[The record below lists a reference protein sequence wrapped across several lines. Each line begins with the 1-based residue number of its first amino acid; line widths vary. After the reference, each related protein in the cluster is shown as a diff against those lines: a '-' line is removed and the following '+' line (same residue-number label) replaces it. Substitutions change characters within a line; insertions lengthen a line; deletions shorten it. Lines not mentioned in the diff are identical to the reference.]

1 MNPERIGQMIKDI
14 RKKNH
19 LTQKQFA
26 DKYGVTY
33 QAVSKWE
40 NGKNIPDIVLLR
52 EIGKDF
58 EIPMEDLLDGKT
70 STTPK
75 KSFVKKYKWYI
86 LGIVVVF
93 LLGIFGYFYSHHQD
107 EFEFKTI
114 SANCNQFKL
123 SGSIAY
129 NEKKSSIYISHIE
142 YCGEEDTTMYQYLEC
157 NLYEV
162 NQNTETK
169 IQEYVKKDT
178 SMTLEEFLKDIT
190 FKIDNYEQQC
200 KIYKNE
206 NLYLQ
211 INATDMNGKT
221 TTYKVPLSLDHC

>member
-1 MNPERIGQMIKDI
+1 
-14 RKKNH
+14 
-19 LTQKQFA
+19 
-26 DKYGVTY
+26 
-33 QAVSKWE
+33 
-40 NGKNIPDIVLLR
+40 
-52 EIGKDF
+52 
-58 EIPMEDLLDGKT
+58 
-70 STTPK
+70 
-75 KSFVKKYKWYI
+75 
-86 LGIVVVF
+86 
-93 LLGIFGYFYSHHQD
+93 
-107 EFEFKTI
+107 
-114 SANCNQFKL
+114 
-123 SGSIAY
+123 
-129 NEKKSSIYISHIE
+129 
-142 YCGEEDTTMYQYLEC
+142 MYQYLEC

>member
-1 MNPERIGQMIKDI
+1 
-14 RKKNH
+14 
-19 LTQKQFA
+19 
-26 DKYGVTY
+26 
-33 QAVSKWE
+33 
-40 NGKNIPDIVLLR
+40 
-52 EIGKDF
+52 
-58 EIPMEDLLDGKT
+58 
-70 STTPK
+70 
-75 KSFVKKYKWYI
+75 
-86 LGIVVVF
+86 
-93 LLGIFGYFYSHHQD
+93 
-107 EFEFKTI
+107 
-114 SANCNQFKL
+114 
-123 SGSIAY
+123 Y
-129 NEKKSSIYISHIE
+129 NENKSSIYISHIE
-142 YCGEEDTTMYQYLEC
+142 YCGEEDTTIYQRLEC

>member
-1 MNPERIGQMIKDI
+1 M
-14 RKKNH
+14 
-19 LTQKQFA
+19 T
-26 DKYGVTY
+26 
-33 QAVSKWE
+33 
-40 NGKNIPDIVLLR
+40 
-52 EIGKDF
+52 
-58 EIPMEDLLDGKT
+58 
-70 STTPK
+70 
-75 KSFVKKYKWYI
+75 
-86 LGIVVVF
+86 
-93 LLGIFGYFYSHHQD
+93 D

-129 NEKKSSIYISHIE
+129 NVNKSSIYISHIE
-142 YCGEEDTTMYQYLEC
+142 YCGEEDTTIYQRLEC

-211 INATDMNGKT
+211 INATDKNGKT
-221 TTYKVPLSLDHC
+221 TTYKVPLSLDYC